1 MSLSA
6 VSNLHLRGIE
16 CCAFSESLS
25 QIATGSTSGGLKM
38 IDFERLQLRSDCVLQ
53 KSSPSSLTN
62 GESGGG
68 NITALEFAPNCR
80 PLLISLDTDGLICV
94 WRVQLKER
102 VSGSD
107 GIQAPLLSFYVQDQQ
122 TGLLIRTCFTA
133 IALCSLLPAKETPA
147 SSSSPSIT
155 PESKTEPIDSLVP
168 DVQENNG
175 TVADSSSSALTAAS
189 LMLKND
195 NLDEIL
201 VTADEAGYINE
212 ISLYDVWE
220 NIIKNNNDSTSGT
233 EMEDSIAPMRK
244 EELPVN
250 QEKYNPKLRY
260 EEYKYYDFSQKKVS
274 KKNRKKLKKR
284 NKKQKNNNEEEQEEE
299 RKQEAKEAKEGKE
312 RKEGKEG
319 TEGNLSPLS
328 TAEEKEK
335 NTIVP
340 VRRWQAHQQS
350 IVTVV
355 LTSTPPCILSGSE
368 DEKVNVWSLKR
379 LDDNE
384 KYYQIGN
391 SNLDLENISTHNESQ
406 VCNNHVWIQ

>member
-1 MSLSA
+1 MAGGNEMAEEGNGDNPPASSSICTLVAGANDIIRFALVNTHTKKVDVPNNVLFNPNTLQFFTLAGNDIHIWDASEGKHVHSFWNIFEKSGKAENIECMCFDTRRRKIIAGSEGGHVFVFNSVSGVSMKGIKAHHSAVVSVHYADACRCIVSTGSDRRVCIHDESGSDQLYLLRA

-168 DVQENNG
+168 DVQEDNG

-195 NLDEIL
+195 
-201 VTADEAGYINE
+201 
-212 ISLYDVWE
+212 
-220 NIIKNNNDSTSGT
+220 
-233 EMEDSIAPMRK
+233 
-244 EELPVN
+244 
-250 QEKYNPKLRY
+250 
-260 EEYKYYDFSQKKVS
+260 
-274 KKNRKKLKKR
+274 KKLKVDVNEIE
-284 NKKQKNNNEEEQEEE
+284 NKND
-299 RKQEAKEAKEGKE
+299 
-312 RKEGKEG
+312 
-319 TEGNLSPLS
+319 
-328 TAEEKEK
+328 
-335 NTIVP
+335 I
-340 VRRWQAHQQS
+340 S
-350 IVTVV
+350 IV
-355 LTSTPPCILSGSE
+355 S
-368 DEKVNVWSLKR
+368 
-379 LDDNE
+379 
-384 KYYQIGN
+384 
-391 SNLDLENISTHNESQ
+391 
-406 VCNNHVWIQ
+406 